1 MYDRRSQLANSWA
14 AKSQQERHFMRA
26 CQQFYAPAAAE
37 PILLRSLLLFRITV
51 KEKKE
56 INVNRNEEDLVQW
69 RHLVLFKVIDLCS
82 NT

>member
-51 KEKKE
+51 KEKKKKSML
-56 INVNRNEEDLVQW
+56 IVMKRTWFSGD
-69 RHLVLFKVIDLCS
+69 I
-82 NT
+82 